1 LRPQFGDS
9 LSFPGG
15 SQTFNDIIDLTVGS
29 ITFTGAAGQ
38 SNPRI
43 YGQTIG
49 LAGGITNLVKIGE
62 ARVDMNIKIGGGG
75 GPVYFVVNGGGPLRV
90 NGQLSSVSPVVPIR
104 KLGPGVLML
113 TANNTHSG
121 LTYVHDGILAVS
133 YDAALGSNGPSDGTQ
148 VLNGGTLQLLPGVTI
163 TEPITLSG
171 TGFGGTNGS
180 LMATGTVT
188 VSSSLVLNNAA
199 ALNVGFNSLLLCD
212 GSISGTGPLTKTGL
226 GRLIFAGASANTYSG
241 DTIVNGG
248 TLELTK
254 SVAVA
259 SVPGNLVVGPETA
272 GGFYVVAR
280 INQNSAIGGTV
291 VTVNEKG
298 QFDLNGYSETLGQLI
313 LNDGGLVQTGTGSL
327 RFGRG
332 ASVQVGSLLAA
343 GSSASSSISGRLQLT
358 TNASVTFTVAPYNP
372 SAPGGLPAEL
382 EVPAVIASDFD
393 RLGEA
398 RSRITKQGPGKMRLT
413 ANNSAFTG
421 GVTVSAGTLIVAN
434 ALALGTTTDSTSVNI
449 GGSLALEGGIIINN
463 EGLSLSGTSIS
474 ALENLSGA
482 NAWNGSIFVSANGG
496 IGVSGG
502 TLQLLGL
509 VQGGGS
515 LTKSGPGTL
524 VIGGTVNNTHNGNT
538 YVNEGTVQLAKSAFI
553 QAVPHDLIIGPNARV
568 TYLNHD
574 QVWANIT
581 VNAGAVLDLNGFDE
595 YAGLLT
601 LNHGGSVQ
609 TGNGTLIC
617 L

>member
-1 LRPQFGDS
+1 
-9 LSFPGG
+9 
-15 SQTFNDIIDLTVGS
+15 
-29 ITFTGAAGQ
+29 
-38 SNPRI
+38 
-43 YGQTIG
+43 
-49 LAGGITNLVKIGE
+49 
-62 ARVDMNIKIGGGG
+62 
-75 GPVYFVVNGGGPLRV
+75 
-90 NGQLSSVSPVVPIR
+90 
-104 KLGPGVLML
+104 
-113 TANNTHSG
+113 
-121 LTYVHDGILAVS
+121 
-133 YDAALGSNGPSDGTQ
+133 
-148 VLNGGTLQLLPGVTI
+148 
-163 TEPITLSG
+163 
-171 TGFGGTNGS
+171 
-180 LMATGTVT
+180 
-188 VSSSLVLNNAA
+188 
-199 ALNVGFNSLLLCD
+199 
-212 GSISGTGPLTKTGL
+212 
-226 GRLIFAGASANTYSG
+226 
-241 DTIVNGG
+241 
-248 TLELTK
+248 
-254 SVAVA
+254 
-259 SVPGNLVVGPETA
+259 
-272 GGFYVVAR
+272 
-280 INQNSAIGGTV
+280 
-291 VTVNEKG
+291 
-298 QFDLNGYSETLGQLI
+298 
-313 LNDGGLVQTGTGSL
+313 
-327 RFGRG
+327 
-332 ASVQVGSLLAA
+332 
-343 GSSASSSISGRLQLT
+343 
-358 TNASVTFTVAPYNP
+358 
-372 SAPGGLPAEL
+372 
-382 EVPAVIASDFD
+382 
-393 RLGEA
+393 
-398 RSRITKQGPGKMRLT
+398 MRLT

-609 TGNGTLIC
+609 TGNGTLYLPVEGIIVNPGTNTTSS
-617 L
+617 LAGKLAFGPGIHTIAVGSGSMAPSQHEMIISAAIRETAPSASIQKTGPGTLRLTGINIHTGTNLIDAGSLVVNGVQSQSSVQINAGARLQGAGTVGLINFGANTGIVSPGSSPGILIGNNFNSTGLGGVLEVELNGPAVGSGYDQLNISGTVNLTGVGLTASINYASSTNDQFVVIANDGIDPIMSTFNGLPQGAKFFASGELLQIDYTGGTGNDVVLRRLATPPRPVLNIELLPPAAVRLFWPTSDPPFSLQWSTNLSNPTGWTAASPPTTVVGTNYFVTNTVTSFSGFYRLSNP